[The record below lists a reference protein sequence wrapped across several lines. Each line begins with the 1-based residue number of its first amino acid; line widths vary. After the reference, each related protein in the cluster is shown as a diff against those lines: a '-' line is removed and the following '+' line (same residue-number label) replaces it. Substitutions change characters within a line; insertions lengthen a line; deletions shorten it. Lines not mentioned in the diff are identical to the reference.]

1 MMTGTIPGLC
11 GLGRWLSVCGLWCA
25 TAVCATVALADD
37 AGKPSGAAS
46 PLEDVVTRP
55 GPPARMSVGHF
66 DDNPGCVN
74 AKLDIWLARGRHTHQ
89 LFTPGDRSGSDAQTD
104 EPIREGMSAGD
115 TTIIVGRKGCRIRI
129 RIDRAD

>member
-1 MMTGTIPGLC
+1 MFNTLVSDPCSAGIAHQFPIAIPVDTMMTGTIPGLC

-74 AKLDIWLARGRHTHQ
+74 AKLDIWLARGRHTH
-89 LFTPGDRSGSDAQTD
+89 
-104 EPIREGMSAGD
+104 
-115 TTIIVGRKGCRIRI
+115 
-129 RIDRAD
+129 